1 MSKYRIEIQPSKLV
15 KGLQIALTGIL
26 ILSVW
31 SWQPDVMRQQ
41 VWLQLFI
48 SLILLVFVIYHLKQ
62 SSLSAIVSVDT
73 DGHWLWLDRQT
84 TANIQSSSKISQF
97 VLWVYLQ
104 EADGKRHWLWIFKDA
119 VKYEDFRRLS
129 RIILQ
134 MQKHPVEH

>member
-1 MSKYRIEIQPSKLV
+1 MV